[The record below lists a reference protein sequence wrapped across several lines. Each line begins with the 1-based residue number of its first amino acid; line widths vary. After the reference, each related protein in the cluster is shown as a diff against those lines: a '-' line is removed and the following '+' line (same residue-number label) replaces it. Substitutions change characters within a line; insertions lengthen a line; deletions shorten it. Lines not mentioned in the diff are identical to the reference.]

1 MNMTGFERLLRT
13 LRGLATAYDI
23 CIEFDNAYTTGMVV
37 VKYGNG
43 SDMLKKDIPI
53 SAIENEIAFEEFIKE
68 FVREV
73 KNGDHN
79 KSERTDLSDMQSNDA

>member
-1 MNMTGFERLLRT
+1 M
-13 LRGLATAYDI
+13 DI
-23 CIEFDNAYTTGMVV
+23 YRSEFDEVIDSINDIYVIIDSEGV
-37 VKYGNG
+37 YLYY
-43 SDMLKKDIPI
+43 SDDPRHHKKVPN
-53 SAIENEIAFEEFIKE
+53 SAIENEIAFEEFIKD

>member
-13 LRGLATAYDI
+13 LRGLATAYGIYVLIDKSGVYLYYEEDLRRNI
-23 CIEFDNAYTTGMVV
+23 KVPNAV
-37 VKYGNG
+37 
-43 SDMLKKDIPI
+43 
-53 SAIENEIAFEEFIKE
+53 IENEIAFEEFIKE

-73 KNGDHN
+73 KNGDSN

>member
-13 LRGLATAYDI
+13 LRGLASAYGIYIIID
-23 CIEFDNAYTTGMVV
+23 EGGVYLYYEEDPRHH
-37 VKYGNG
+37 
-43 SDMLKKDIPI
+43 KKVPNNV
-53 SAIENEIAFEEFIKE
+53 IENEIAFEEFIKD